1 MSKTPQHNIGPS
13 GECCFCIFIFI
24 MSCFVFKRI
33 YDLKEGKK
41 QNISPKVCICFAI
54 VTLPTNGF
62 CLDILKGHRNIPI
75 VIFLWQNGL
84 LAEVSIRTVP
94 HSLHVAAAYSRPY
107 MSELRWEKLPQRWQW
122 KQALQG
128 SLQDLWLPRNSLSD
142 ELLLT
147 EGFAAVLQPHIHS
160 SWR

>member
-75 VIFLWQNGL
+75 IFL
-84 LAEVSIRTVP
+84 
-94 HSLHVAAAYSRPY
+94 
-107 MSELRWEKLPQRWQW
+107 
-122 KQALQG
+122 
-128 SLQDLWLPRNSLSD
+128 
-142 ELLLT
+142 
-147 EGFAAVLQPHIHS
+147 
-160 SWR
+160 